1 MSSCLHAIALFR
13 TNSYSDHLLV
23 DEWLDFTLQYTF
35 KWRSRVGLVYLYC
48 FLRRKELSDIFI
60 PEIRMIL
67 PLLNKSICRNIFPF
81 IIFFPLFGL
90 KAEATEISRQ
100 TKKTIPLA
108 WMLYLSF
115 WSSKNSLVWNKLR
128 PICLFLVFW
137 RKSHSSFLLL
147 GTRDSLIYLNYHC
160 SHFKLLG
167 FHIDNIWKRL
177 KNNSM
182 LAVLL
187 ILVREK
193 IIWLLKEIPLLPLFI
208 VLRIG
213 GYNLQIKTF
222 VTFITDQFNAYFIWA

>member
-1 MSSCLHAIALFR
+1 
-13 TNSYSDHLLV
+13 
-23 DEWLDFTLQYTF
+23 
-35 KWRSRVGLVYLYC
+35 
-48 FLRRKELSDIFI
+48 
-60 PEIRMIL
+60 MIL
-67 PLLNKSICRNIFPF
+67 PLLNKSICRNIFPLSF
-81 IIFFPLFGL
+81 FFPLFGL

-108 WMLYLSF
+108 WIFYLSF

-160 SHFKLLG
+160 AHFKLLG
-167 FHIDNIWKRL
+167 FHIDSQYFFVRILENIWKRL

-193 IIWLLKEIPLLPLFI
+193 IIWLLKEIPLLALFI

-213 GYNLQIKTF
+213 GNLQNVRHIYNRPIQCIF
-222 VTFITDQFNAYFIWA
+222 HLGLE